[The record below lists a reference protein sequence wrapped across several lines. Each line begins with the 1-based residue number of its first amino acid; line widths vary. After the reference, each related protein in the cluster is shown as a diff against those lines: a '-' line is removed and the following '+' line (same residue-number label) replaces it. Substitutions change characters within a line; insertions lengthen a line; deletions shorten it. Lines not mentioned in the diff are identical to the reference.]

1 MAASPRLN
9 LGERVARQTLVER
22 PSYIAS
28 DDDLDPAFFP
38 GAEPGAVVESPH
50 TFQSQYFA
58 WIDGLSNRA
67 CDPISPATLESF
79 VSRAKT
85 ILSVVGPQTRLETF
99 KNAAMHKFVEDA
111 KAFSWK
117 PATLAAHILV
127 IKLIVASAVDEEGEQ
142 LFPRVWN
149 RRVINAPRVERT
161 KQKTPAFS
169 REQIETLIREVKTA
183 QERLLVCLLAGTG
196 LRIGEARSIR
206 VQGDSSHTSWDQK
219 TAAIVVRN
227 SLFRNRETGR
237 AKTDAGRRT
246 VYLHS
251 ALNKMIAEFVL
262 KEGRQTG
269 SYLFQGKRGEP
280 LKQSTFRNR
289 LATVIPG
296 AAPHSARRFHI
307 THLRSQRVLEEIIKL
322 RVGHSGQDMT
332 DLYSQQNEEVCRAAI
347 EAAGLGFDMTFKDIN
362 V

>member
-9 LGERVARQTLVER
+9 LGEQVARQALVER
-22 PSYIAS
+22 PPYIAI
-28 DDDLDPAFFP
+28 DGDLDPAFFT
-38 GAEPGAVVESPH
+38 EEEQGAVVESPH
-50 TFQSQYFA
+50 TFQSQYFE
-58 WIDGLSNRA
+58 WIESLRNRA
-67 CDPISPATLESF
+67 YDPISPATLESF

-99 KNAAMHKFVEDA
+99 KNAAMHKFVEDT
-111 KAFSWK
+111 KTFGWK

-127 IKLIVASAVDEEGEQ
+127 IKLIVASATDEEGEQ

-161 KQKTPAFS
+161 KQKTPSFS

-183 QERLLVCLLAGTG
+183 QERLLVCVLAGTG

-206 VQGDSSHTSWDQK
+206 VQGDNSHTSWDQN
-219 TAAIVVRN
+219 AATIVVQN

-237 AKTDAGRRT
+237 AKTEAGRRT

-251 ALNKMIAEFVL
+251 SLNKMIADFVL
-262 KEGRQTG
+262 REGRQPG
-269 SYLFQGKRGEP
+269 AYLFQSKRGEP

-289 LATVIPG
+289 LATLMPG
-296 AAPHSARRFHI
+296 AAPHNARRFHI

-322 RVGHSGQDMT
+322 RVGTQWPRHDGSLLAPKRRGVPSRD
-332 DLYSQQNEEVCRAAI
+332 
-347 EAAGLGFDMTFKDIN
+347 
-362 V
+362 